1 MDDIV
6 VDAEE
11 KAGGFIMLDADDD
24 SVEVTALPL
33 DDAEEEEEEEV
44 RLCGLAVR
52 VTVARTTEPGTKDGA
67 CMDTV
72 AVTSKG
78 ADDVGSGDMAANAG
92 MTRTTPELGQCDDGR
107 STEASLVRMQERLPD
122 R

>member
-11 KAGGFIMLDADDD
+11 NAGGFIMLDAGDD
-24 SVEVTALPL
+24 SVEVTALLP
-33 DDAEEEEEEEV
+33 DEAEEEEDEV
-44 RLCGLAVR
+44 LGLCGLAVKL
-52 VTVARTTEPGTKDGA
+52 TVARTTEPGTKDGA

-78 ADDVGSGDMAANAG
+78 ADDVGSGDMAADA
-92 MTRTTPELGQCDDGR
+92 
-107 STEASLVRMQERLPD
+107 
-122 R
+122 